1 MKKQIYIIKGNPIP
15 QKRHRMGR
23 GYSYDPSAPDKKR
36 VRLELLLKNNK
47 VINTGPVNMFVTFY
61 MKRPKSHYRTG
72 KFSNMLKNDAPM
84 QHTKKPD
91 IDNLLK
97 FIMDCC
103 NGIVYK
109 DDCQVNRCSVSK
121 VYCEQEEE
129 PHTEIN
135 IIT

>member
-1 MKKQIYIIKGNPIP
+1 MKRKTFIIKGNPIP

-23 GYSYDPSAPDKKR
+23 GFSYDPSAPDKKR

-47 VINTGPVNMFVTFY
+47 VIHTGPVNMFVTFY

-121 VYCEQEEE
+121 VYCEKDEE